1 MHKSMVS
8 RFRNQCLKND
18 NFSHYNF
25 LIKSLYNRFKFNNQT
40 VPIPLELVN
49 LNFFKVSLSPVS
61 TKSIRI
67 LLKNLK
73 IEL

>member
-1 MHKSMVS
+1 MII
-8 RFRNQCLKND
+8 FLIII
-18 NFSHYNF
+18 F

-40 VPIPLELVN
+40 VTPIPLELVN